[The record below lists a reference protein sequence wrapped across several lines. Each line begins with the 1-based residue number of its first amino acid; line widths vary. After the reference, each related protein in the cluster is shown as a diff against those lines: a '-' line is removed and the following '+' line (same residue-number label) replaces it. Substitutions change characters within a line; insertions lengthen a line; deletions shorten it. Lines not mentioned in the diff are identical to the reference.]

1 MRNLMKLTE
10 EEIEHIRLGPPN
22 EDLNNPYDTLLEGY
36 KQSMLQEVESCY
48 PRAERIPADE
58 LNWFWKFLI

>member
-22 EDLNNPYDTLLEGY
+22 EDLNNPYDTLIEGY
-36 KQSMLQEVESCY
+36 NQSILQEFESY

-58 LNWFWKFLI
+58 LYWFWKILI